1 MELTRRGR
9 ARHGKAWQGE
19 ARQGKDIC
27 YYPETSGRGQAGR
40 GGARRGKARYGVA
53 RVVFDIIIHLSFSA
67 PDIFTAG
74 VFLY

>member
-1 MELTRRGR
+1 MELARPGSAWRGR
-9 ARHGKAWQGE
+9 AR
-19 ARQGKDIC
+19 
-27 YYPETSGRGQAGR
+27 P
-40 GGARRGKARYGVA
+40 GGAGRGKARYGVA